1 MKEFLIPEKLR
12 HDILAGNLSKDKA
25 AELLISLIEGSDD
38 INTRVN
44 SIKVL
49 ETLEFR
55 DDRIF
60 KTLEKYLVS
69 DEEAILRAA
78 AAEYIILNYLE
89 EGITPLKWVIQHD
102 NSPLVIQVYFKLRE
116 KFGADRF
123 GLITDE
129 LESWKRKFASVLGI
143 SPEES
148 SFFLDVEALF
158 AEDKR
163 NYEIDPT
170 SYKYFQELTDFKGG
184 EPWLL
189 IQNQHVEGLNF
200 NCYKWKFIRDN
211 LALIHSFSK
220 LIDLDFY
227 INSLKKYSYK
237 YILISIVPESL
248 GNLIHLKKLIL
259 KRNRLEFLPLS
270 LKKLTNLRDLDLS
283 YNEFNEIPPL
293 IRSLDSLKTLNLKH
307 NKIKIIPDSFQPYLT
322 SLESF
327 KF

>member
-1 MKEFLIPEKLR
+1 MKEFLISEKIK

-25 AELLISLIEGSDD
+25 SELLISLIEGSDD

-60 KTLEKYLVS
+60 KTLENYLVS

-102 NSPLVIQVYFKLRE
+102 KSPLVLQVYFKLRE
-116 KFGADRF
+116 KFGADKF

-129 LESWKRKFASVLGI
+129 LESWKKKFASFLGI

-148 SFFLDVEALF
+148 SFFFDVEALF

-170 SYKYFQELTDFKGG
+170 SYQYFQELTDFKGD

-200 NCYKWKFIRDN
+200 NYYKWKFIRDN

-248 GNLIHLKKLIL
+248 GNLIHLKRLIL
-259 KRNRLEFLPLS
+259 KRNGLEFLPLS
-270 LKKLTNLRDLDLS
+270 LKKLTKLKDLDLS

-307 NKIKIIPDSFQPYLT
+307 NKIKIIPDSFQAYLT

-327 KF
+327 EF